1 VGNGLADDPF
11 RAATADLIEQVPL
24 LNDLRTATRLGKN
37 ILQSRRDRRA
47 LAARQP
53 EIERPAPGTIQIA
66 VYFADGPVNLYQVR
80 QWFAPLA
87 ELSKI
92 APVAIVSRS
101 PGSALALWDE
111 APVPTLYLRQVADL
125 EQFVAAQDI
134 RIVFYVNQN
143 SRNFQ
148 MFRYGRMWHVFINH
162 GESDKMYMT
171 TNQFKAYDYSLV
183 AGQAALDRLKRVLW
197 NFDFDKRALEI
208 GRPQADHF
216 VGAPPYEPDDRVT
229 VLYAPTWEGDRAAAS
244 YGSIKTHGIAL
255 TSALIGTGRHR
266 LIYRPHPR
274 SGVVDAEYKAANARI
289 IAMIREANAQNPGA
303 QHVYDDGPEL
313 GWQFAAADIAVTDI
327 SAMVYDRLAT
337 GKPVV
342 VTRPESPEAEIDE
355 GGYLGDAEWLHSS
368 DAGVAVPILER
379 VLTSDESQERLKHWA
394 RHHFGDT
401 TRGSATERFHAAV
414 RHLLAEWD
422 VHAAVHAG
430 DPKPTGSLQVDDAD
444 DGLPGS
450 D

>member
-1 VGNGLADDPF
+1 M
-11 RAATADLIEQVPL
+11 EQVPL
-24 LNDLRTATRLGKN
+24 LNDVRTAAKLVKN
-37 ILQSRRDRRA
+37 LLESRRDRN
-47 LAARQP
+47 AAAVRQP
-53 EIERPAPGTIQIA
+53 RMKAPEPGTIQIA

-92 APVAIVSRS
+92 APVAIISRS
-101 PGSALALWDE
+101 AGSALALWDE
-111 APVPTLYLRQVADL
+111 APVPTLYLRQVVEL
-125 EQFVAAQDI
+125 EQFVAEQDL

-183 AGQAALDRLKRVLW
+183 AGQAALDRLSRVLW
-197 NFDFDKRALEI
+197 NFDFDRRAIEI

-216 VGAPPYEPDDRVT
+216 AGALPYPPDDRVT
-229 VLYAPTWEGDRAAAS
+229 VLYAPTWEGDRPGAA
-244 YGSIKTHGIAL
+244 YGSIRSHGVAL
-255 TSALIGTGRHR
+255 VSSLLSTGRHR
-266 LIYRPHPR
+266 VIYRPHPR
-274 SGVVDAEYKAANARI
+274 SGVIDADYRAANAEI
-289 IAMIREANAQNPGA
+289 IALIRDANAADPRVR
-303 QHVYDDGPEL
+303 HVYDDGPEL
-313 GWQFAAADIAVTDI
+313 GWQLAAADIAVTDI

-342 VTRPESPEAEIDE
+342 VTRPDSPEAEIDE
-355 GGYLGDAEWLHSS
+355 GGFLGDAEWLDSA
-368 DAGVAVPILER
+368 DAGAAVPILEK
-379 VLTSDESQERLKHWA
+379 VLTSAEAQSRLEHWA

-401 TRGSATERFHAAV
+401 TPGAATERFHAAV
-414 RHLLAEWD
+414 KRLLAEWD

-430 DPKPTGSLQVDDAD
+430 DRIPTGSMQVDDAD

-450 D
+450 G

>member
-1 VGNGLADDPF
+1 M
-11 RAATADLIEQVPL
+11 PL
-24 LNDLRTATRLGKN
+24 FNDVRTASRLVLN
-37 ILQSRRDRRA
+37 LLESRRDRRT

-53 EIERPAPGTIQIA
+53 GIERPAPGTIQVA

-80 QWFAPLA
+80 QWLAPLA
-87 ELSKI
+87 ELSKV
-92 APVAIVSRS
+92 APVAVISRS

-111 APVPTLYLRQVADL
+111 SPVPVLYLRQVVDL
-125 EQFVAAQDI
+125 EEFVAEQDL

-171 TNQFKAYDYSLV
+171 TNQFKAYDYALV
-183 AGQAALDRLKRVLW
+183 AGQAALDRLRRALW
-197 NFDFDKRALEI
+197 DYDFDKRAIQI

-216 VGAPPYEPDDRVT
+216 AGALPYQPDDRVT
-229 VLYAPTWEGDRAAAS
+229 VLYAPTWEGDRPAAA
-244 YGSIKTHGIAL
+244 YGSVRSHGVAL
-255 TSALIGTGRHR
+255 VKALLATGRHR
-266 LIYRPHPR
+266 VIYRPHPR
-274 SGVVDAEYKAANARI
+274 SGVLDREYKAANQQI
-289 IAMIREANAQNPGA
+289 IAMIREANARDSKA
-303 QHVYDDGPEL
+303 QHIYDDGPEL
-313 GWQFAAADIAVTDI
+313 GWQLAAADIAVTDI
-327 SAMVYDRLAT
+327 SAMIYDRLAT

-342 VTRPESPEAEIDE
+342 VTRPDSPLAEIDE
-355 GGYLGDAEWLHSS
+355 GGYLGDAEWLDGP
-368 DAGVAVPILER
+368 DAGAAVPILER

-401 TRGSATERFHAAV
+401 SRGSATERFHTAV
-414 RHLLAEWD
+414 RHLLAEW
-422 VHAAVHAG
+422 VRHAALHAG

>member
-1 VGNGLADDPF
+1 VADDPCW
-11 RAATADLIEQVPL
+11 AAAADLIEQVPI
-24 LNDLRTATRLGKN
+24 LNDVRTATRLVKN
-37 ILQSRRDRRA
+37 LLQSRRNRQA
-47 LAARQP
+47 VAARLPQT
-53 EIERPAPGTIQIA
+53 ERPAPGTIQIA

-92 APVAIVSRS
+92 APVAIISRS
-101 PGSALALWDE
+101 AGSVLRLWDE
-111 APVPTLYLRQVADL
+111 APVPTLYLRQVVDL
-125 EQFVAAQDI
+125 EQFVAEQDL
-134 RIVFYVNQN
+134 RIILYVNQN

-183 AGQAALDRLKRVLW
+183 AGPAALERLRRVLW
-197 NFDFDKRALEI
+197 NFDFDNRAIEI

-216 VGAPPYEPDDRVT
+216 AGTLPYTPDDRVT
-229 VLYAPTWEGDRAAAS
+229 VLYAPTWEGDRAAAA
-244 YGSIKTHGIAL
+244 YGSIRTHGVAL
-255 TSALIGTGRHR
+255 TEALLATGRHR

-274 SGVVDAEYKAANARI
+274 SGVIDADYRAANRRIIELIRAANA
-289 IAMIREANAQNPGA
+289 ADPDA
-303 QHVYDDGPEL
+303 QHVFDDGPQL
-313 GWQFAAADIAVTDI
+313 GWQLAAADIAITDI

-337 GKPVV
+337 GKPVI
-342 VTRPESPEAEIDE
+342 VTRPESPDAEIDQ
-355 GGYLGDAEWLHSS
+355 GGYLGDAEWLHSA
-368 DAGVAVPILER
+368 DAGAAVPILER
-379 VLTSDESQERLKHWA
+379 VLTSDESQARLEHWA

-414 RHLLAEWD
+414 RHLLGEWEM
-422 VHAAVHAG
+422 HAALHAG
-430 DPKPTGSLQVDDAD
+430 DELPIGSLHVDDAD